1 MAMAK
6 TNDLRNEADA
16 QYYFG
21 EIKLWYEARRS
32 ASVGVVVE
40 AKSDEILYRKL
51 LHATCSF
58 FAVDGWS
65 KSIEVLN
72 LCEKQNIFGILSIID
87 ADLKRVEGYEIPSK
101 NLFLTDYHDKEMM
114 LCHSEA
120 WALVLNSYGDKEK
133 IEKQGEIANK
143 TTIDFLLEV
152 AKPIGVLRLLNQ
164 RFELNLKFKT
174 LSNNKYK
181 FIDYQDFIA
190 TDDLKLDIENLLKT
204 VENKSSKQGLFKN
217 KPELKTE
224 FDKLNETNFDHKEL
238 CNGHDIVNILSIAL
252 MSLWANKKSSSK
264 VSETELENSL
274 VLAYRLEDFK
284 KTQLFESLILW
295 EQDNTAFKAQKMA

>member
-1 MAMAK
+1 MAK

-32 ASVGVVVE
+32 ASLGVIVE

-51 LHATCSF
+51 LHTTCSF

-65 KSIEVLN
+65 KSVEVLK
-72 LCEKQNIFGILSIID
+72 LCEKYNIFGILSIID
-87 ADLKRVEGYEIPSK
+87 ADLKRIEGYEMPSK

-120 WALVLNSYGDKEK
+120 WALVLNFYGDKEK
-133 IEKQGEIANK
+133 IEKHGKAANK
-143 TTIDFLLEV
+143 STIDFLLQM

-164 RFELNLKFKT
+164 RFDLNLKFKI

-181 FIDYQDFIA
+181 FIDYQDFIN
-190 TDDLKLDIENLLKT
+190 TDTIKIDIEKLLKT

-217 KPELKTE
+217 RPELKTA
-224 FDKLNETNFDHKEL
+224 FDKLIETDFDHKEL

-274 VLAYRLEDFK
+274 ILAYRLDDFK
-284 KTQLFESLILW
+284 KTQLFESLTLW
-295 EQDNTAFKAQKMA
+295 EQDNAPFNVQKMA